1 MLTILDN
8 NKIFKADKNKLEYF
22 SESQS
27 SLASSITNV
36 YLLLLSSLNMSL
48 EGHEQLINNLREA
61 FKNILE
67 KSEQSIYIY
76 INDLDKICNERF
88 AKLLGYASSEEWEMV
103 EENFPTVFVEEGSQH
118 RLITAYRNA
127 MENYVGSAFEVSWR
141 KKDGGSVKSDVI
153 LVPIPFEEHIV
164 ALHYVSAK
172 RHNSSLASSVY

>member
-1 MLTILDN
+1 MLTILDK

-36 YLLLLSSLNMSL
+36 YLLLLSTLNMSL

-88 AKLLGYASSEEWEMV
+88 AKLLGYASSEEWE
-103 EENFPTVFVEEGSQH
+103 
-118 RLITAYRNA
+118 
-127 MENYVGSAFEVSWR
+127 SAQADLNNCFCWLFWV
-141 KKDGGSVKSDVI
+141 
-153 LVPIPFEEHIV
+153 
-164 ALHYVSAK
+164 
-172 RHNSSLASSVY
+172 